1 MAGKRKRIFN
11 DEKKISDFLLDF
23 AQERDLE
30 VYQDEVNNIIIKKPG
45 TRGYENSDPII
56 LQGHMD
62 MVCVKGN
69 TSDHDFTK
77 DPIEMIVE
85 GDLLRANDT
94 TLGADDGIA
103 VAYGLAIL
111 DAHDLK
117 HPPLELLVTTNE
129 ESGMDGAHALKSD
142 HLQGKVLLN
151 IDSEEEGIFLVS
163 CAGGVTKTSSF
174 KLEKEVLDGEGLEVT
189 ISGLK
194 GGHSGMEIIRQRAN
208 GIKLMARI
216 LDRSRKTSDLQIVRF
231 TGGTKHNAIP
241 SEARASFLSQDR
253 DSLKKTIEEF
263 SKELKEEYSLE
274 DGGLSIEIKEIG
286 RAHV

>member
-1 MAGKRKRIFN
+1 MLDIKEIEPERVFKWFYQINQIPRCSY

-85 GDLLRANDT
+85 
-94 TLGADDGIA
+94 
-103 VAYGLAIL
+103 
-111 DAHDLK
+111 
-117 HPPLELLVTTNE
+117 
-129 ESGMDGAHALKSD
+129 
-142 HLQGKVLLN
+142 
-151 IDSEEEGIFLVS
+151 
-163 CAGGVTKTSSF
+163 
-174 KLEKEVLDGEGLEVT
+174 
-189 ISGLK
+189 
-194 GGHSGMEIIRQRAN
+194 
-208 GIKLMARI
+208 
-216 LDRSRKTSDLQIVRF
+216 
-231 TGGTKHNAIP
+231 
-241 SEARASFLSQDR
+241 
-253 DSLKKTIEEF
+253 
-263 SKELKEEYSLE
+263 
-274 DGGLSIEIKEIG
+274 IG